1 MSYYSN
7 KNDNNGSLY
16 GLILCVII
24 LTLMPIFPNSCSASE
39 WNNGVCP
46 DCEVRYELSGAS
58 RGLKY
63 YSCPQ
68 CGNEV
73 KKY

>member
-1 MSYYSN
+1 MNSHDIDTTLN
-7 KNDNNGSLY
+7 
-16 GLILCVII
+16 IIEIVICIAIII
-24 LTLMPIFPNSCSASE
+24 LIIVGTNSCSASE

-46 DCEVRYELSGAS
+46 KCEIRYELRGVS
-58 RGLKY
+58 RGFKY

-73 KKY
+73 ERY